1 MSETISELFEKYLG
15 LPTLQEL
22 ETSKAAFQRRS
33 CEGSSMIKIKLS
45 HTDYPDAVHEEITT
59 VEAAAQR
66 WPHLAHLLTAEFFR
80 HLSLTMLCVKS
91 EFIREGS

>member
-22 ETSKAAFQRRS
+22 ETSNQRRS

-91 EFIREGS
+91 EFIRKGS